1 MSNLPAW
8 MRGATRHPYARLDVM
23 GWAAWWERLGDVV
36 AFEKVD
42 GTMVYEWDDDEEY
55 EFD

>member
-1 MSNLPAW
+1 MNHLPAW
-8 MRGATRHPYARLDVM
+8 MRGATRHAYARPDLM

-36 AFEKVD
+36 AFEAID
-42 GTMVYEWDDDEEY
+42 GTMMYEWGDEEY